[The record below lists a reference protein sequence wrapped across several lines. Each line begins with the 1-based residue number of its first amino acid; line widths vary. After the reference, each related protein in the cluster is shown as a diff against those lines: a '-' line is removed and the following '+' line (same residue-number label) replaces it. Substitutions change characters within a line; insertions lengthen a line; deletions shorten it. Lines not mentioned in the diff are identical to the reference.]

1 MVPPCEVSMIK
12 GNILFPLTVSTGWGK
27 RGSEPLTNMKYGMVN
42 QPSHT
47 TQMFPAEKDILVTA
61 EF

>member
-1 MVPPCEVSMIK
+1 MVPLCELSMIK
-12 GNILFPLTVSTGWGK
+12 GNILFPLAVSTGWVK

-47 TQMFPAEKDILVTA
+47 TQMFPAEKDILVTS